1 MTKKKFVWEIYL
13 HLHTLSK
20 DTERDCIADVR
31 FRGGAKRNEDI
42 ADIITKE
49 RSEFRRETIINIL
62 NLRDEAVK
70 KFIQDGMSFIDGIV
84 QIAPRVTGVWK
95 TENAL
100 YNAVVHKRTVDLIPT
115 HNLKDL
121 LDDITV
127 KVLGVKDDSFRITSV
142 TDTAT
147 GLSDG
152 TIMIGDDLII
162 EGEKSK
168 SMKAMPL
175 KACFSKAPT
184 VRSIKPPAAFRSI
197 SPVSSSPEF
206 PLRFPKVKRP
216 SSFGR
221 SIPPVPKHLPKCAKS
236 SLKFPAR
243 QKHNPMPQSKPL

>member
-70 KFIQDGMSFIDGIV
+70 NFIQDDMSFIDGIV

-142 TDTAT
+142 TDIAT

-162 EGEKSK
+162 EEEK
-168 SMKAMPL
+168 
-175 KACFSKAPT
+175 
-184 VRSIKPPAAFRSI
+184 IKVDESDAAQGVFFKGTDGTEHKTSRRLSVNKPGQLI
-197 SPVSSSPEF
+197 ARV
-206 PLRFPKVKRP
+206 P
-216 SSFGR
+216 SS
-221 SIPPVPKHLPKCAKS
+221 LPEGKTTIIVRTKYS
-236 SLKFPAR
+236 SGA
-243 QKHNPMPQSKPL
+243 KPLAEVREIVFKTPCTAKV